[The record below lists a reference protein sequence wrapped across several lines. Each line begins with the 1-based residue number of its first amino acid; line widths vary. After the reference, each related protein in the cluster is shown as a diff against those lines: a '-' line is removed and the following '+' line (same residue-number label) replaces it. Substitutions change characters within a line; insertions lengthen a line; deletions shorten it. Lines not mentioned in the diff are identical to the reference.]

1 MTGEQAALATDNQNF
16 QSTLNAQTADL
27 IATLVSVRESLEIR
41 TTVETSAIQVEV
53 ERVSELDM
61 IEMTTE

>member
-16 QSTLNAQTADL
+16 QSTLNAYTADL
-27 IATLVSVRESLEIR
+27 IATLVSVRESLELR
-41 TTVETSAIQVEV
+41 TTEETHAIQVEV
-53 ERVSELDM
+53 ERVRELDM

>member
-41 TTVETSAIQVEV
+41 TTVETSAI
-53 ERVSELDM
+53 
-61 IEMTTE
+61 